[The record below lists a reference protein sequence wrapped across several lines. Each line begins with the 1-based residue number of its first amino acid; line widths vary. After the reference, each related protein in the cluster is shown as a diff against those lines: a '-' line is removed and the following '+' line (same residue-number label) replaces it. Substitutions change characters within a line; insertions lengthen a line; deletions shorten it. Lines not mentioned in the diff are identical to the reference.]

1 MKENL
6 GKSKKIELDIDENEK
21 NIVLGRKSNKSNIS
35 LIHFSYLSIVL

>member
-21 NIVLGRKSNKSNIS
+21 NKFQVGKVTNPTFL
-35 LIHFSYLSIVL
+35 